1 MQRCATMSY
10 KRCVMDKTITIRIS
24 DEIKSDLNDISKSED
39 KSVSDLV
46 RESLKNYIAVR
57 KFRKLREKVLPFAE
71 AQGMLTDEEIF
82 KNIS

>member
-1 MQRCATMSY
+1 MG
-10 KRCVMDKTITIRIS
+10 KTITIRIPE
-24 DEIKSDLNDISKSED
+24 EIKKDLNDISKSED

-57 KFRKLREKVLPFAE
+57 KFRKLREKALPFAE
-71 AQGMLTDEEIF
+71 AQGILTDEDVF